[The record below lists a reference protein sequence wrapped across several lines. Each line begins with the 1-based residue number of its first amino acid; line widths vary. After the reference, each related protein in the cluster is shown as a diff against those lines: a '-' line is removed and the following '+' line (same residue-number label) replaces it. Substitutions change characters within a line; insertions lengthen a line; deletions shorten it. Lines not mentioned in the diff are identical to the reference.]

1 MLLSRGVRAEMGHM
15 GAWIE
20 LKKERI
26 PLDKSKTFKARTLRP
41 ESGAVFKRNLQGLQT
56 AGLYLN
62 HTNLMA

>member
-1 MLLSRGVRAEMGHM
+1 MGHM

-41 ESGAVFKRNLQGLQT
+41 ESGAVFKGIYRAYRLQD
-56 AGLYLN
+56 YI
-62 HTNLMA
+62 